1 MFLLKISA
9 LATTNTAG
17 HFPKGFL
24 KKISSYFSLT
34 SVEMQSWTLVP
45 GCFLESYS
53 DSVVGIEMSVAVP
66 CIIKPQFI
74 HVMYW
79 SDNSNQPAANRQSK
93 G

>member
-34 SVEMQSWTLVP
+34 SVEMQS
-45 GCFLESYS
+45 
-53 DSVVGIEMSVAVP
+53 
-66 CIIKPQFI
+66 
-74 HVMYW
+74 
-79 SDNSNQPAANRQSK
+79 
-93 G
+93 